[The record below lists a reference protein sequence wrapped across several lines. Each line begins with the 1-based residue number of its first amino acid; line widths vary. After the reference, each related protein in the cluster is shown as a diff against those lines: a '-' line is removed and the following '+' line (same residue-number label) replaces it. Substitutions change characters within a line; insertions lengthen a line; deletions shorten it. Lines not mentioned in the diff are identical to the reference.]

1 METHVVKILSIAKV
15 THDVLQIRTEKPAGY
30 AFIPGQATEVA
41 IQKEAWINERRPF
54 TFTALPSAD
63 FLEFT
68 IKTYPE
74 HKGVTNELL
83 SLVPGD
89 ALVVHDVWGAI
100 SYKGPGLFIAGGAGI
115 TPFLAIFRQLAQEG
129 KLKGNRLVFANKKK
143 ADIIHEA
150 ELVAGLGNEVIH
162 VLSDELLP
170 GYRHG
175 FVSATILEETIQ
187 GHRDHV
193 YVCGP
198 PPMMDAVLKAL
209 ANLGVGD
216 AAVTVEI

>member
-1 METHVVKILSIAKV
+1 METHVVKILSITKV

-30 AFIPGQATEVA
+30 AFVPGQATEVA
-41 IQKEAWINERRPF
+41 IQHADWINERRPF
-54 TFTALPSAD
+54 TFTSLPSAD

-68 IKTYPE
+68 IKTYPA
-74 HKGVTNELL
+74 HKGVTNHLL

-89 ALVVHDVWGAI
+89 ALVVHEVWGAI
-100 SYKGPGLFIAGGAGI
+100 SYKGPGLFIAGGAGV

-129 KLKGNRLVFANKKK
+129 KLQGNRLLFANKTK

-150 ELVAGLGNEVIH
+150 ELAAGLGKEAIH

-175 FVSATILEETIQ
+175 FVDGTLLEETLA

-209 ANLGVGD
+209 ENLGVGD

>member
-1 METHVVKILSIAKV
+1 MEEHIVKIISKALI
-15 THDVLQIRTEKPAGY
+15 THDVLQIRIEKPAGY
-30 AFIPGQATEVA
+30 DFVPGQATEVA
-41 IQKEAWINERRPF
+41 INKENWKQERRPF

-63 FLEFT
+63 YLEFT
-68 IKTYPE
+68 IKTYPA

-89 ALVVHDVWGAI
+89 ELIIHDVWGAI
-100 SYKGPGLFIAGGAGI
+100 RYKGPGLFIAGGAGI
-115 TPFLAIFRQLAQEG
+115 TPFLAIFRHLAQEG
-129 KLKGNRLVFANKKK
+129 KLQGNRLVFANKKK
-143 ADIIHEA
+143 EDIIHEA
-150 ELVAGLGNEVIH
+150 ELAAGLGNEVIH
-162 VLSDELLP
+162 VLSDELLT

-175 FVSATILEETIQ
+175 FIAAPLLEETLA

-209 ANLGVGD
+209 ETLGVGD